1 MNENFKYGAAAVA
14 VVLATIGAIIYITQ
28 RKPDVPA
35 TETVK
40 AAPAPVKPAPVE
52 EPAVKYPVTAEP
64 APEPLP
70 TLDQSDAPAFGAL
83 GGVLGKG
90 PLEQFVLPQ
99 DLIRHVV
106 VTVDNLPNTKAAERL
121 RPLKPAPG
129 RFATAGPEDALTLD
143 PANYERYKP
152 LVEMI
157 RSVDEKQL
165 MALYVRYYPLF
176 QDAYENLGHPPE
188 YFNDRLVEV
197 IDHLLATPDV
207 KDPIALAQPNVQ
219 FEFAD
224 PKLERRSAGQKALI
238 RMGSANA
245 AVIKAKLRALRAK
258 LVEHP
263 PAN

>member
-28 RKPDVPA
+28 RKPEAPA
-35 TETVK
+35 PETVK

-70 TLDQSDAPAFGAL
+70 PLDQSDEPAFGAL
-83 GGVLGKG
+83 GSVLGKG

-99 DLIRHVV
+99 DLIRHIV

-121 RPLKPAPG
+121 RPLKSAPG
-129 RFATAGPEDALTLD
+129 RFATTGPEDALTLD

-157 RSVDEKQL
+157 RSLDEQQL

-207 KDPIALAQPNVQ
+207 KDPISLAQPNVQ

-245 AVIKAKLRALRAK
+245 AVIKAKLRALRAR